1 MKTLN
6 FLLLLLLSPLLTTA
20 QDQQPP
26 MPLDAAERA
35 EVVDSIGDILVRTYV
50 FPEIGKQL
58 QELLDKKLDEGAYD
72 GITDPIEFSDVLTQD
87 VQSVNGDLHM
97 RVRFDP
103 QFIQDMRSME
113 MSEEDSLR
121 LMAEQQMWDRRQNYG
136 FKEVRILD
144 GNIGYLKLNEFSHV
158 TEEAGATAMAAM
170 NLLSN
175 SEALIIDL
183 RENGGGSP
191 SMIQLI
197 TSYLFGPEP
206 VHLNNFYH
214 RIEDETTQ
222 TWTLPYVPGKRR
234 PDVDV
239 YVLTSQNTFSA
250 AEEFTYN
257 LKNLERATIIGETTG
272 GGAHPGGTQPA
283 TDRFAIWVPN
293 GRAINPISNTNWEG
307 TGVEPDLKV
316 PASEALLEAQIKA
329 IKKMVARAEGP
340 EKATYEWA
348 MTGLNAELHPVEV
361 SDDILR
367 TYAGNF
373 GERTITYRNGSLYYQ
388 RGEGEI
394 HELEPLTEDLFKVGS
409 LTFFRLKVLK
419 EDGEV
424 TGLRGYYS
432 SGHKDESRKS
442 K

>member
-1 MKTLN
+1 MKIRN
-6 FLLLLLLSPLLTTA
+6 FLLLFLLTPLVITA
-20 QDQQPP
+20 QNEQSP

-35 EVVDSIGDILVRTYV
+35 EVVDSIGDILERSYV

-58 QELLDKKLDEGAYD
+58 QDLLDKNLTEGAYD
-72 GITDPIEFSDVLTQD
+72 DITDPIKFSEVLTQD

-121 LMAEQQMWDRRQNYG
+121 LVEDRQKWARRENYG
-136 FKEVRILD
+136 FQEVRILD
-144 GNIGYLKLNEFSHV
+144 GNIGYLKLDGFSHV

-175 SEALIIDL
+175 AEALIIDL

-197 TSYLFGPEP
+197 TSYLYGPEP

-214 RIEDETTQ
+214 RIEDEITQ

-239 YVLTSQNTFSA
+239 YVLTSQSTFSA

-257 LKNLERATIIGETTG
+257 LKNLGRATIIGETTG

-307 TGVEPDLKV
+307 TGVEPDIKV

-329 IKKMVARAEGP
+329 IKKMMADAEGP
-340 EKATYEWA
+340 DKAQYEWA
-348 MTGLNAELHPVEV
+348 MTGLNAELHPVDV
-361 SDDILR
+361 SDETLR

-373 GERTITYRNGSLYYQ
+373 GERTITYKDGSLYYQ

-394 HELEPLTEDLFKVGS
+394 HELRPLTEDLFKVGS
-409 LTFFRLKVLK
+409 LTFFRLKILK
-419 EDGEV
+419 EDGQV
-424 TGLRGYYS
+424 VGLRGYYS
-432 SGHKDESRKS
+432 NGRTDESRKS
-442 K
+442 D

>member
-1 MKTLN
+1 MKIRN
-6 FLLLLLLSPLLTTA
+6 FLLLFLLTPTMIIA
-20 QDQQPP
+20 QDQQSP

-35 EVVDSIGDILVRTYV
+35 EVVDSIGDILERSYV

-58 QELLDKKLDEGAYD
+58 QDVLDKKLAAGAYD
-72 GITDPIEFSDVLTQD
+72 GITDPFEFSEVLTQD

-121 LMAEQQMWDRRQNYG
+121 LLQERQMWDRRSNYG

-175 SEALIIDL
+175 AEALIIDL

-197 TSYLFGPEP
+197 TSYLYGPDP

-214 RIEDETTQ
+214 RIEDEITQ

-239 YVLTSQNTFSA
+239 YVLTSQSTFSA

-307 TGVEPDLKV
+307 TGVEPDVKV
-316 PASEALLEAQIKA
+316 PATEALLQAQMKA
-329 IKKMVARAEGP
+329 IKKMMAAAEGP
-340 EKATYEWA
+340 DKAQYEWA

-361 SDDILR
+361 SDEILR
-367 TYAGNF
+367 SYAGNF
-373 GERTITYRNGSLYYQ
+373 GERTVTYRDGSLYYQ

-394 HELEPLTEDLFKVGS
+394 HELQPLTDDLFKVGS
-409 LTFFRLKVLK
+409 LTFFRLKVLR

-424 TGLRGYYS
+424 VGLRGYYS
-432 SGHKDESRKS
+432 SGRTDESAKS

>member
-1 MKTLN
+1 MKIRN
-6 FLLLLLLSPLLTTA
+6 FLLLFLLTPLVIIA
-20 QDQQPP
+20 QNEQSP

-35 EVVDSIGDILVRTYV
+35 EVVDSIGDILERSYV

-58 QELLDKKLDEGAYD
+58 QDLLDKNLTEGAYD
-72 GITDPIEFSDVLTQD
+72 DITDPIKFSEVLTQD

-121 LMAEQQMWDRRQNYG
+121 LVEDRQKWARRENYG
-136 FKEVRILD
+136 FQEVRILD
-144 GNIGYLKLNEFSHV
+144 GNIGYLKLDGFSHV

-175 SEALIIDL
+175 AEALIIDL

-197 TSYLFGPEP
+197 TSYLYGPEP

-214 RIEDETTQ
+214 RIEDEITQ

-239 YVLTSQNTFSA
+239 YVLTSQSTFSA

-257 LKNLERATIIGETTG
+257 LKNLGRATIIGETTG

-307 TGVEPDLKV
+307 TGVEPDIKV

-329 IKKMVARAEGP
+329 IKKMMADAEGP
-340 EKATYEWA
+340 DKAQYEWA
-348 MTGLNAELHPVEV
+348 MTGLNAELHPVDV
-361 SDDILR
+361 SDETLR
-367 TYAGNF
+367 TYTGNF
-373 GERTITYRNGSLYYQ
+373 GERTITYKDGSLYYQ

-394 HELEPLTEDLFKVGS
+394 HELRPLSEDLFKVGS
-409 LTFFRLKVLK
+409 LTFFRLKILK
-419 EDGEV
+419 EDGQV
-424 TGLRGYYS
+424 VGLRGYYS
-432 SGHKDESRKS
+432 NGRTDESRKS
-442 K
+442 N